1 MDWRS
6 ISARV
11 SDGGKITPK
20 EALSLLESPNS
31 ELLDILQAS
40 YQLRYK
46 HFSNKVSLHLLR
58 NVKVEFALKI
68 VHFALNQLKL

>member
-46 HFSNKVSLHLLR
+46 HFSNKVSLHLT
-58 NVKVEFALKI
+58 
-68 VHFALNQLKL
+68 

>member
-1 MDWRS
+1 MDWKS
-6 ISARV
+6 ISTRV

-31 ELLDILQAS
+31 KLLDILQAS

-46 HFSNKVSLHLLR
+46 HLVIKFLFIYL
-58 NVKVEFALKI
+58 EM
-68 VHFALNQLKL
+68 